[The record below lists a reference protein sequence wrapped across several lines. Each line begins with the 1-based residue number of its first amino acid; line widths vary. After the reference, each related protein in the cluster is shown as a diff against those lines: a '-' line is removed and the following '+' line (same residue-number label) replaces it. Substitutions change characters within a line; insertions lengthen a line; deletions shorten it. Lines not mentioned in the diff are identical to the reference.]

1 MKTCRLRQYVSD
13 TIDRKTVSTLSG
25 IADRFESSFKE
36 RGDCKNE
43 EELAGVIFDLLLD
56 DDGSVKDFGHAAEIR
71 GLIDEAWKQQERGI
85 ANLGEIIKS
94 VPTSVKA
101 ELGEEDRK
109 RLDSNFKSWKDVFR
123 LYLPT
128 FGIVGAIIGIV
139 LTGCIM
145 LSNSASDAK
154 REYEQRISQLERWY
168 EDNADAVAFGQFYR
182 ENYPKQYRQWHTG
195 QWQQDI
201 AYRDSL
207 RRAHSFRPPPPP
219 VPIRRLTPP
228 KLYTKQFA

>member
-1 MKTCRLRQYVSD
+1 MSNPFENVPSSAD
-13 TIDRKTVSTLSG
+13 VPGTIDKKTVSALSG
-25 IADRFESSFKE
+25 IADRFEKAASRNE
-36 RGDCKNE
+36 TIVKNE

-85 ANLGEIIKS
+85 ANLGEIIRS
-94 VPTSVKA
+94 IPTSVRA

-109 RLDSNFKSWKDVFR
+109 LLDSNFRSWKDVFR
-123 LYLPT
+123 LYLPS
-128 FGIVGAIIGIV
+128 FGIVGAIVGII
-139 LTGCIM
+139 LTGSIM

-168 EDNADAVAFGQFYR
+168 EDNADAIAFGQFYR

-207 RRAHSFRPPPPP
+207 RRAHSLD
-219 VPIRRLTPP
+219 RL
-228 KLYTKQFA
+228 KRQYQSHD

>member
-1 MKTCRLRQYVSD
+1 MINPFENVPSSAD
-13 TIDRKTVSTLSG
+13 VPGTIDKKTVSALSG
-25 IADRFESSFKE
+25 IADRFERAASRSE
-36 RGDCKNE
+36 AIIKNE

-56 DDGSVKDFGHAAEIR
+56 DDGSVKDFSHAAEIR
-71 GLIDEAWKQQERGI
+71 ALIDNARKLQERCI
-85 ANLGEIIKS
+85 ANLGEIIRS
-94 VPTSVKA
+94 IPTSVRA

-109 RLDSNFKSWKDVFR
+109 LLDSNFRSWKDVFR

-128 FGIVGAIIGIV
+128 FGIVGAIVGII
-139 LTGCIM
+139 LTGSIM

-207 RRAHSFRPPPPP
+207 RRAHSLDRL
-219 VPIRRLTPP
+219 RRLYETP
-228 KLYTKQFA
+228 Q

>member
-1 MKTCRLRQYVSD
+1 MSNPFENVPSSAD
-13 TIDRKTVSTLSG
+13 VPGTIDKKTVSTLSV
-25 IADRFESSFKE
+25 IADRFEKAVSRNE
-36 RGDCKNE
+36 AIVKNE

-56 DDGSVKDFGHAAEIR
+56 DDGSVKDFGHAAKIR
-71 GLIDEAWKQQERGI
+71 ALIDNARKLQERCI
-85 ANLGEIIKS
+85 ANLGDIIRS

-109 RLDSNFKSWKDVFR
+109 RLDSNFRSWKDVFR
-123 LYLPT
+123 LYLPS
-128 FGIVGAIIGIV
+128 FGIVGAIVGII
-139 LTGCIM
+139 LTGSIM

-207 RRAHSFRPPPPP
+207 RRAHSLA
-219 VPIRRLTPP
+219 RLRH
-228 KLYTKQFA
+228 LYQSED

>member
-1 MKTCRLRQYVSD
+1 MSNPFENVPASAD
-13 TIDRKTVSTLSG
+13 VPGTIDKKTVSALSG
-25 IADRFESSFKE
+25 IADRFEKAASRNE
-36 RGDCKNE
+36 AIVKNE

-71 GLIDEAWKQQERGI
+71 ALIDNARKLQERCI
-85 ANLGEIIKS
+85 ANLGEIIRS

-123 LYLPT
+123 LYLPS
-128 FGIVGAIIGIV
+128 FGIVGAIVGII
-139 LTGCIM
+139 LTGSIM

-207 RRAHSFRPPPPP
+207 RRAHSLDRL
-219 VPIRRLTPP
+219 RRL
-228 KLYTKQFA
+228 YESEE

>member
-1 MKTCRLRQYVSD
+1 MINPFENVPASAD
-13 TIDRKTVSTLSG
+13 VPGTIDKKTVSALSG
-25 IADRFESSFKE
+25 IADRFERAASRSE
-36 RGDCKNE
+36 AIIKNE

-56 DDGSVKDFGHAAEIR
+56 DDGSVKDFSHAAEIR
-71 GLIDEAWKQQERGI
+71 ALIDNARKLQERCI
-85 ANLGEIIKS
+85 ANLGEIIRS
-94 VPTSVKA
+94 IPTSVRA

-109 RLDSNFKSWKDVFR
+109 LLDSNFRSWKDVFR
-123 LYLPT
+123 LYLPSL
-128 FGIVGAIIGIV
+128 GSVGAIVGII
-139 LTGCIM
+139 LTGSIM

-207 RRAHSFRPPPPP
+207 RRAHSLDRL
-219 VPIRRLTPP
+219 RRLYETP
-228 KLYTKQFA
+228 Q

>member
-1 MKTCRLRQYVSD
+1 MSNPFENVPASAD
-13 TIDRKTVSTLSG
+13 VPGTIDKKTVSALSG
-25 IADRFESSFKE
+25 IADRFEKAASRNE
-36 RGDCKNE
+36 AIVKNE

-71 GLIDEAWKQQERGI
+71 ALIDNARKLQERCI
-85 ANLGEIIKS
+85 ANLGEIIRS

-123 LYLPT
+123 LYLPS
-128 FGIVGAIIGIV
+128 FGIVGAIVGII
-139 LTGCIM
+139 LTGSIM

-195 QWQQDI
+195 QWQHDI

-207 RRAHSFRPPPPP
+207 RRAHSLDRL
-219 VPIRRLTPP
+219 RRL
-228 KLYTKQFA
+228 YQSE

>member
-1 MKTCRLRQYVSD
+1 MSNPFENVPSSAD
-13 TIDRKTVSTLSG
+13 VPGTIDRKTVSTLSG
-25 IADRFESSFKE
+25 IADRFEKAASRSE
-36 RGDCKNE
+36 AIVKNE

-71 GLIDEAWKQQERGI
+71 ALIDNARKLQERCI
-85 ANLGEIIKS
+85 ANLGEIIRS

-123 LYLPT
+123 LYLPS
-128 FGIVGAIIGIV
+128 FGIVGAIVGII
-139 LTGCIM
+139 LTGSIM

-195 QWQQDI
+195 QWQHDI

-207 RRAHSFRPPPPP
+207 RRAHSLD
-219 VPIRRLTPP
+219 RLRH
-228 KLYTKQFA
+228 LYESEE

>member
-1 MKTCRLRQYVSD
+1 MSNPFENVPSSAD
-13 TIDRKTVSTLSG
+13 VPGTIDRKTVSTLSG
-25 IADRFESSFKE
+25 IADRFEKAASRSE
-36 RGDCKNE
+36 AIVKNE

-71 GLIDEAWKQQERGI
+71 ELIGNAGKLQEHGI

-94 VPTSVKA
+94 VPTSVRA

-109 RLDSNFKSWKDVFR
+109 LLDSNFRSWKDVFR
-123 LYLPT
+123 LYLPS
-128 FGIVGAIIGIV
+128 FGIVGAIVGII
-139 LTGCIM
+139 LTGSIM

-168 EDNADAVAFGQFYR
+168 EDNADAIAFGQFYR

-195 QWQQDI
+195 HWQQDI

-207 RRAHSFRPPPPP
+207 RRAHSLD
-219 VPIRRLTPP
+219 RL
-228 KLYTKQFA
+228 KHLYESK